1 MKIAATLLAV
11 AAASGANSAS
21 VVNDNCMT
29 KEGNVVCWESYFQV
43 KIQNGTNILIVD
55 QDTTEGECGLH
66 YETGESMVNSTCV
79 LSSSADADVMVGN
92 GGFVT
97 SDGLITGFD
106 GVSGTVNA
114 VATWATSGPSQQWVQ
129 DHMNLTT
136 MSLVVDNTTEFNHQD
151 CFTTG
156 LNQWIDITCTDNG
169 APSVGPA
176 IMMTNNSP
184 GAENTFAIANY
195 GAKGDSL
202 TVIMNVGCDPNA
214 ITSPMGD
221 ISGGMDWD
229 CSFSITVTDDAPQL
243 LYFTATTTEKV
254 NFFEVTITS
263 S

>member
-1 MKIAATLLAV
+1 MKIAATLFAV

-43 KIQNGTNILIVD
+43 KLQNGTNILIVD

-92 GGFVT
+92 GAFVT
-97 SDGLITGFD
+97 SDGFITGFD
-106 GVSGTVNA
+106 GVSGKVNA

-129 DHMNLTT
+129 DHMNYTT

-151 CFTTG
+151 CFTTDA
-156 LNQWIDITCTDNG
+156 NQWIDISCTDNG

-202 TVIMNVGCDPNA
+202 SIIMNVGCDPNA